1 VQRREL
7 LDDAG
12 SWLAVNGSESNAVII
27 GGALELAQLLADT
40 CRELGFHPALVALQP
55 DSITVIREQAPRLTL
70 LVADEPGPAALQLVR
85 SIRAASATHLIMLSV
100 LSEPADVL
108 HGFDAGADDF
118 LTLPVRPL
126 ELRARIGALTRRSA
140 GHAGSAGQAPTR
152 PSGAAEG
159 APAAASAAARN
170 PSADLDMTGQ
180 DDEERWLRH
189 GSIALNQRSG
199 MVLVDQREIRLSPA
213 EFDVLATLLQS
224 KRRVRNLSD
233 LALVMRGK
241 PTGEWYEVDE
251 SEKARVDACI
261 FELRRKLGDTPDGSR
276 YIERGPGAGYR
287 LSAQ

>member
-1 VQRREL
+1 MQRREL

-140 GHAGSAGQAPTR
+140 GHAPTP
-152 PSGAAEG
+152 PSGAVKE

-170 PSADLDMTGQ
+170 PSADLDLTGQ
-180 DDEERWLRH
+180 DDEERWLRY
-189 GSIALNQRSG
+189 GGIALNQRSG

>member
-1 VQRREL
+1 MIV
-7 LDDAG
+7 
-12 SWLAVNGSESNAVII
+12 
-27 GGALELAQLLADT
+27 GGALDVGRLLADT
-40 CRELGFHPALVALQP
+40 CRQLGFRTDLVALDP
-55 DSITVIREQAPRLTL
+55 ESITVIREQAPRLTL
-70 LVADEPGPAALQLVR
+70 LVADQPGPEALQMVR
-85 SIRAASATHLIMLSV
+85 SIRAVSATHLIMLSV
-100 LSEPADVL
+100 LAEPADVL
-108 HGFDAGADDF
+108 RGFDAGADDF

-126 ELRARIGALTRRSA
+126 ELSARIGALTRRSA
-140 GHAGSAGQAPTR
+140 GHAGSVGHAPTP
-152 PSGAAEG
+152 PSGAVKE

-170 PSADLDMTGQ
+170 PSADLDLTGQ
-180 DDEERWLRH
+180 DDEERWLRY
-189 GSIALNQRSG
+189 GGIALNQRSG